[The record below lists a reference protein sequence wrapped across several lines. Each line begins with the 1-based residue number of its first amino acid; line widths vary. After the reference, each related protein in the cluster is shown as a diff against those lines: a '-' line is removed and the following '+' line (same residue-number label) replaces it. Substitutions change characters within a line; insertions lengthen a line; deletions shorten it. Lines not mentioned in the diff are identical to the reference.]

1 MKITVET
8 IVNAPLQQV
17 WDAHNNPADIRQWN
31 AASDDWHTTES
42 TVDLREGGTFRSRME
57 ARDGSGGFDFSGTYT
72 RVVPPPTSDSG
83 SQHRTP
89 GRPPRAPS
97 TCGKAGPSVLAWRP
111 GTAAPASISPARI
124 PGSFPRRQL
133 RTAWMTV
140 AK

>member
-57 ARDGSGGFDFSGTYT
+57 AR
-72 RVVPPPTSDSG
+72 
-83 SQHRTP
+83 
-89 GRPPRAPS
+89 
-97 TCGKAGPSVLAWRP
+97 
-111 GTAAPASISPARI
+111 TAAPASISPARI